1 MQRKTAFLLSLLL
14 FLSFCSQ
21 PDRQPDEVRVRL
33 AINPANLNPV
43 NYSELEALQ
52 IINLLFNSLLTVDLA
67 DNTLKPGLASALP
80 EIERNDSLTFFTYQV
95 REEAEWS
102 DGSPVTA
109 KDVAFTLKVL
119 KAPLVN
125 NENIKP
131 QVAFIRDVILD
142 KDNPK
147 KFTFVCTGYTPEME
161 LLTGDFFI
169 LPAYLFDPEGLLA
182 GIEIPELADTTASVA
197 NTRHIKAFAAS
208 FNSTGSSS
216 NLALMQGSGG
226 YTIERWAPGQ
236 YITLQRKQNWW
247 GTTTGADASYMTANP
262 ARISFQ
268 VIPENTTALLAIK
281 NRQLDVLDNIP
292 VTEFEQLRQEEAF
305 KQDYALYAPQGY
317 DLVFAGLNTRQLAL
331 SDKRTRQAIAHLLD
345 ADNLI
350 KVTQHSYATRTIGPI
365 PPDVKQFY
373 HSSIEPY
380 SYNAQRVTELLKSA
394 GWIQE
399 EGGWYRNIKGR
410 RVPLTLEAIY
420 RAGNTVYEQSALIF
434 QQNASKAGIPVTVQ
448 ALEGSRFN
456 QKINERDF
464 DLFFRALSGNPF
476 VFNFKPLFHTA
487 YAGPGGFNATGFG
500 SEESDELLDSINL
513 AQTNEEK
520 AKLLKRLQEVL
531 HEEAAFLPLY
541 YRKEKLA
548 VHRRFS
554 NTKVSGLKPYYDVSA
569 FMLKQ

>member
-1 MQRKTAFLLSLLL
+1 
-14 FLSFCSQ
+14 
-21 PDRQPDEVRVRL
+21 
-33 AINPANLNPV
+33 
-43 NYSELEALQ
+43 
-52 IINLLFNSLLTVDLA
+52 

-80 EIERNDSLTFFTYQV
+80 EIERNDSLTFFTYQL

-102 DGSPVTA
+102 NGSPVTA
-109 KDVAFTLKVL
+109 QDVAFTLKVL

-131 QVAFIRDVILD
+131 QVAFIRDIVLD

-147 KFTFVCTGYTPEME
+147 KFTFVCSGYTPEME

-169 LPAYLFDPEGLLA
+169 LPAYLLDPEGLLA
-182 GIEIPELADTTASVA
+182 GIEIPKLADTTAA
-197 NTRHIKAFAAS
+197 TDNTRRIKAFAAG

-216 NLALMQGSGG
+216 NLTTLQGSGG

-247 GTTTGADASYMTANP
+247 GTTTGADASYLTANP

-268 VIPENTTALLAIK
+268 MIPENTTALLAIK
-281 NRQLDVLDNIP
+281 NRQIDVLDNIP
-292 VTEFEQLRQEEAF
+292 VTEFEQLRQDDAF

-317 DLVFAGLNTRQLAL
+317 DLVFAGLNTRQPAL

-350 KVTQHSYATRTIGPI
+350 KVTQQSYATRTIGPI

-373 HSSIEPY
+373 HPTLEPY
-380 SYNAQRVTELLKSA
+380 SYNAKRVTELLKSA

-399 EGGWYRNIKGR
+399 EVGWYRNINGR
-410 RVPLTLEAIY
+410 RVPLTLEVIY

-448 ALEGSRFN
+448 ALEGSLLN

-476 VFNFKPLFHTA
+476 VFNFKPLLHTSF
-487 YAGPGGFNATGFG
+487 AGPGGFNATGFG
-500 SEESDELLDSINL
+500 SEESDDLLDNIIV
-513 AQTNEEK
+513 AETNEEK

-531 HEEAAFLPLY
+531 HEEAALLPLY

-554 NTKVSGLKPYYDVSA
+554 NTK
-569 FMLKQ
+569 